1 MSSDLFPLI
10 SDFAVLDFCELYTDV
25 HCPIVLKLN
34 LIEAQEAELGHFE
47 SDHDDCLEDA
57 DERNLQ
63 FITGKPVWCKTRED
77 EHIFAL
83 DDAVINE
90 LNIVSDEELL
100 SPEVTSLD
108 TINHIVLK
116 ITEVMK
122 NSGLSTG
129 LFRDNT
135 RRKNKHNRKTNSVSG
150 SRQNVKR
157 KERLFLEQRIN
168 ICA

>member
-1 MSSDLFPLI
+1 MKETYNLDTLKHLKSLFN
-10 SDFAVLDFCELYTDV
+10 DTTR
-25 HCPIVLKLN
+25 
-34 LIEAQEAELGHFE
+34 
-47 SDHDDCLEDA
+47 DDCLEDA

-77 EHIFAL
+77 EYIFAL

-90 LNIVSDEELL
+90 INIVLDEELL

-108 TINHIVLK
+108 TINHIILK

-135 RRKNKHNRKTNSVSG
+135 RRK
-150 SRQNVKR
+150 
-157 KERLFLEQRIN
+157 I
-168 ICA
+168 